1 MVVVIAVFANA
12 LMRNMS
18 IGREKQLNFN
28 RLTCESEALE
38 RVIHLILVKTLAQMY
53 SDAFN
58 SRARRKVPL
67 ISW

>member
-1 MVVVIAVFANA
+1 MVVVIAVFVNA

-18 IGREKQLNFN
+18 IGREQLHFN

-58 SRARRKVPL
+58 SKACRKVPL
-67 ISW
+67 IS